1 MSKEFLMATDR
12 KRPEDFLELVERAKR
27 GRLKVYIGSA
37 AGVGKTYQML
47 EEAHALKNR
56 GVDVVLGFIEPH
68 DRRDTTALIEGL
80 EVVPRKRV
88 EYKGV
93 VVEEMDLDAVLARHP
108 QVAVVDELAH
118 TNAPF
123 CRNKKRYQDVLDLLD
138 AGINVICAF
147 NVQHLESLNEMVK
160 QATGVVV
167 RETVPDSI
175 LKRADQV
182 VDIDLAVEDLIDR
195 LRAGKIYAPD
205 KVSWALENF
214 FQPEKLAVLREIAL
228 REVAESVDRSVSSNS
243 SKAMADTAARRAAA
257 SERVMVCLPSRPP
270 PHGVML
276 LRQGS
281 RLAGRLNTDWFV
293 VHVETKHE
301 TGHRID
307 ASLQRYL
314 MEDEQKARDLGAEVV
329 RLRSEKPVE
338 ALLEFARA
346 HGVRHIVVGRSHKP
360 WWRRLLGQSPV
371 FKLVTEAAGFDLH
384 IVSLEDRETK
394 E

>member
-1 MSKEFLMATDR
+1 MVTDR
-12 KRPEDFLELVERAKR
+12 KRAEDFLELVERAKR

-47 EEAHALKNR
+47 EEAHALKKR
-56 GVDVVLGFIEPH
+56 GVDVVLAFIETH
-68 DRRDTTALIEGL
+68 GRADTAVLIEGL
-80 EVVPRKRV
+80 EVIPRKRV

-93 VVEEMDLDAVLARHP
+93 AVEEMDLDAVLARHP
-108 QVAVVDELAH
+108 QVAIVDELAH

-123 CRNKKRYQDVLDLLD
+123 CRNKKRYQDVFELLE

-147 NVQHLESLNEMVK
+147 NVQHLESLNDMVK
-160 QATGVVV
+160 QATGVFV

-243 SKAMADTAARRAAA
+243 PKAATEDAARRAAA

-270 PHGVML
+270 PHGAML

-293 VHVETKHE
+293 VHVETKEE

-307 ASLQRYL
+307 AALQRYL
-314 MEDEQKARDLGAEVV
+314 MEDEQRARDLGAEVV

-338 ALLEFARA
+338 ALLDFARA

-384 IVSLEDRETK
+384 IVSLEDRESK

>member
-1 MSKEFLMATDR
+1 MAKDR

-27 GRLKVYIGSA
+27 GRLKVYIGAA

-47 EEAHALKNR
+47 EEAHALQKR
-56 GVDVVLGFIEPH
+56 GVDVVLAFIEPH
-68 DRRDTTALIEGL
+68 DRLDTTALIEGL
-80 EVVPRKRV
+80 EVVPRERV
-88 EYKGV
+88 DYRGV
-93 VVEEMDLDAVLARHP
+93 FVEEMDLAAVLKRRP
-108 QVAVVDELAH
+108 QVAIVDELAH

-123 CRNKKRYQDVLDLLD
+123 CRNKKRYQDVLELLE

-160 QATGVVV
+160 QATGVLV

-195 LRAGKIYAPD
+195 LKAGKIYAPD
-205 KVSWALENF
+205 KVGWALENF
-214 FQPEKLAVLREIAL
+214 FLPEKLAVLREIAL
-228 REVAESVDRSVSSNS
+228 REVAESVDRTVAVESGNGD
-243 SKAMADTAARRAAA
+243 AGRRSAA
-257 SERVMVCLPSRPP
+257 SERVMVCLPTRPP
-270 PHGVML
+270 PHGAML

-293 VHVETKHE
+293 VHVENKSE
-301 TGHRID
+301 ADHRID
-307 ASLQRYL
+307 ATLQRHL
-314 MEDEQKARDLGAEVV
+314 LDDEQRARDLGAEVV
-329 RLRSEKPVE
+329 RLRSERPVD
-338 ALLEFARA
+338 ALLQFGRD

-360 WWRRLLGQSPV
+360 WWRRMLGQSPV

-384 IVSLEDRETK
+384 IVSLEDREAR

>member
-1 MSKEFLMATDR
+1 MVTDR

-47 EEAHALKNR
+47 EEAHALKKR
-56 GVDVVLGFIEPH
+56 GVDVVLGFIETH
-68 DRRDTTALIEGL
+68 DRLDTAALIEGL
-80 EVVPRKRV
+80 EVVPRKRI

-108 QVAVVDELAH
+108 QVAIVDELAH

-138 AGINVICAF
+138 AGISVICAF
-147 NVQHLESLNEMVK
+147 NVQHLESLNDMVK
-160 QATGVVV
+160 QATSVMV

-243 SKAMADTAARRAAA
+243 PKAATEDAARRAAA

-270 PHGVML
+270 PHGAML

-293 VHVETKHE
+293 VHVETKEE

-307 ASLQRYL
+307 AALQRYL
-314 MEDEQKARDLGAEVV
+314 MEDEQRARDLGAEVV

-338 ALLEFARA
+338 ALLDFARA

-384 IVSLEDRETK
+384 IVSLEDRESK

>member
-1 MSKEFLMATDR
+1 MAEDR

-47 EEAHALKNR
+47 EEAHLLKKR

-68 DRRDTTALIEGL
+68 DRLDTIALIDGL
-80 EVVPRKRV
+80 EVIPRQKV
-88 EYKGV
+88 EYRGV
-93 VVEEMDLDAVLARHP
+93 AVEEMDLDAVLKRRP

-123 CRNKKRYQDVLDLLD
+123 CRNKKRYHDVLELLD

-160 QATGVVV
+160 HATGVLV
-167 RETVPDSI
+167 RETVPDSV

-205 KVSWALENF
+205 KVQWALDNF
-214 FQPEKLAVLREIAL
+214 FQPEKLSVLREIAL
-228 REVAESVDRSVSSNS
+228 REVAESVDRAVAA
-243 SKAMADTAARRAAA
+243 KAGNGDTDRLAAA
-257 SERVMVCLPSRPP
+257 SERVMVCLPTRPP
-270 PHGVML
+270 PHGAKL

-293 VHVETKHE
+293 VHVETKSE
-301 TGHRID
+301 ADHRID
-307 ASLQRYL
+307 ATMQRYL
-314 MEDEQKARDLGAEVV
+314 MDDEQRARDLGAEVV
-329 RLRSEKPVE
+329 RLRSDKPVE
-338 ALLEFARA
+338 SLLEFGRG

-360 WWRRLLGQSPV
+360 WWRRMLGQSPV
-371 FKLVTEAAGFDLH
+371 YRLVTEAAGFDLH
-384 IVSLEDRETK
+384 IVSLDDAEKK

>member
-1 MSKEFLMATDR
+1 
-12 KRPEDFLELVERAKR
+12 LVERAKR

-47 EEAHALKNR
+47 EEAHALKKR
-56 GVDVVLGFIEPH
+56 GVDVVLGLIETH
-68 DRRDTTALIEGL
+68 DRIDTAALIEGL
-80 EVVPRKRV
+80 EVIPRHRV
-88 EYKGV
+88 EYRGV
-93 VVEEMDLDAVLARHP
+93 VVEEMDLDAVLKRRP
-108 QVAVVDELAH
+108 QVAIVDELAH

-123 CRNKKRYQDVLDLLD
+123 CRNKKRYQDVLELLD

-205 KVSWALENF
+205 KVNWALENF

-228 REVAESVDRSVSSNS
+228 REVAESVDRSVSANG
-243 SKAMADTAARRAAA
+243 AANDFARRAAA
-257 SERVMVCLPSRPP
+257 SERVMVCLPTRKP
-270 PHGVML
+270 PHGAML

-281 RLAGRLNTDWFV
+281 RIAGKLNTDWFV
-293 VHVETKHE
+293 VHVETRQE
-301 TGHRID
+301 ANHRID
-307 ASLQRYL
+307 ATLQRYL
-314 MEDEQKARDLGAEVV
+314 LDDEQRARDLGAEVV
-329 RLRSEKPVE
+329 RLRSEKPVQ
-338 ALLEFARA
+338 AFLEFARA

-360 WWRRLLGQSPV
+360 WWRRLLGQSPIY
-371 FKLVTEAAGFDLH
+371 KLVTQAAGFDLH
-384 IVSLEDRETK
+384 IVSLEDRENK

>member
-1 MSKEFLMATDR
+1 MVEER

-47 EEAHALKNR
+47 EEAHALKKR
-56 GVDVVLGFIEPH
+56 GVDVVLGFIETH
-68 DRRDTTALIEGL
+68 DRLDTTALIDGL
-80 EVVPRKRV
+80 EVIPRQRV
-88 EYKGV
+88 EYRKV
-93 VVEEMDLDAVLARHP
+93 VVDEMDLDAVLKRRP

-123 CRNKKRYQDVLDLLD
+123 CRNKKRYQDVLELLES
-138 AGINVICAF
+138 GINVICAF
-147 NVQHLESLNEMVK
+147 NVQHLESLNDMVK

-205 KVSWALENF
+205 KVGWALENF

-228 REVAESVDRSVSSNS
+228 REVAESVDRAVAA
-243 SKAMADTAARRAAA
+243 KADNDDIARRAAA
-257 SERVMVCLPSRPP
+257 SERVMVCLPTRRPP
-270 PHGVML
+270 LGVLL

-293 VHVETKHE
+293 VHVETKSE
-301 TGHRID
+301 AAHRID
-307 ASLQRYL
+307 ATLQRHL
-314 MEDEQKARDLGAEVV
+314 LEDEQRAKDLGAEVV

-338 ALLEFARA
+338 ALLQFARE

-371 FKLVTEAAGFDLH
+371 YKLVTEAVGFDLH
-384 IVSLEDRETK
+384 IVSLEEQETRQ
-394 E
+394 

>member
-1 MSKEFLMATDR
+1 MATDR

-47 EEAHALKNR
+47 KEAHALKNR

-68 DRRDTTALIEGL
+68 DRLDTTALIEGL
-80 EVVPRKRV
+80 EVVPRKRI

-108 QVAVVDELAH
+108 QVAIVVELAH

-123 CRNKKRYQDVLDLLD
+123 CRNKKRYQDVLELLD

-147 NVQHLESLNEMVK
+147 NVQHLESLNDMVK
-160 QATGVVV
+160 QATSVVV

-243 SKAMADTAARRAAA
+243 PKAMADDAARRAAA

-270 PHGVML
+270 PHGAML

-293 VHVETKHE
+293 VHVETKRE
-301 TGHRID
+301 AGHRID
-307 ASLQRYL
+307 AALQRYL
-314 MEDEQKARDLGAEVV
+314 MEDEQRARDLGAEVV

-338 ALLEFARA
+338 ALLDFARG
-346 HGVRHIVVGRSHKP
+346 HGVRHIVVGRSQKP

-371 FKLVTEAAGFDLH
+371 FKLVTEAVGFDLH
-384 IVSLEDRETK
+384 IVSLEDRESK

>member
-1 MSKEFLMATDR
+1 VSVEEH

-47 EEAHALKNR
+47 EEAHALQKR
-56 GVDVVLGFIEPH
+56 GVDVVLAFIEPH
-68 DRRDTTALIEGL
+68 DRLDTAALIEGL
-80 EVVPRKRV
+80 EVIPRHRV

-93 VVEEMDLDAVLARHP
+93 TVEEMDLEAVLKRRP
-108 QVAVVDELAH
+108 QVAIVDELAH

-123 CRNKKRYQDVLDLLD
+123 CRNKKRYQDVLEILD

-160 QATGVVV
+160 QATGVAV

-175 LKRADQV
+175 LRRADQV

-205 KVSWALENF
+205 KVQWALDNF
-214 FQPEKLAVLREIAL
+214 FQAEKLAVLREIAL
-228 REVAESVDRSVSSNS
+228 REVAESVDRAVSA
-243 SKAMADTAARRAAA
+243 KAGNNDAERRAAA
-257 SERVMVCLPSRPP
+257 SERVMVCLPTRPP
-270 PHGVML
+270 PHGAKL

-293 VHVETKHE
+293 VHVETKNE
-301 TGHRID
+301 ADHRID
-307 ASLQRYL
+307 ATLQRYL
-314 MEDEQKARDLGAEVV
+314 HEDEQRARDLGAEVV
-329 RLRSEKPVE
+329 RLRSDKPVE
-338 ALLEFARA
+338 ALLDFGRQ
-346 HGVRHIVVGRSHKP
+346 HGVRHIVVGRSHKS
-360 WWRRLLGQSPV
+360 WWRRMLGQSPV
-371 FKLVTEAAGFDLH
+371 YRLVTQASGFDLH
-384 IVSLEDRETK
+384 IVSLQDRETRN
-394 E
+394 ESI